1 MRRRP
6 DNNQPEYSIL
16 IDQDGY
22 PIEEEPEDLPE
33 AQQERKKTG
42 RFVRKLLLRLCIVG
56 IILLMIEFAILLYS
70 GQIWFNEPKKKDYP
84 VRGPVM
90 DDKGGEIYWSKFS
103 KLNIQMCYLRATKS
117 TSYVDESFEKNKEG
131 AFHSRIPVGAIH
143 IFDIRSDG
151 KAQAENF
158 LSAVGDMDGWLV
170 PAVEVSPG
178 LFDRLFAPDVN
189 KVGTNLRDFVNTVK
203 EKTGVC
209 PVIKCSSGAYDKYIK
224 GEFSDCMLWYESL
237 YSEPDDS
244 IDWTFWEY
252 TSRTKLSSY
261 EHDSHRLHM
270 SVYRYGED
278 EFGKLIVNRK
288 DTL

>member
-1 MRRRP
+1 
-6 DNNQPEYSIL
+6 
-16 IDQDGY
+16 
-22 PIEEEPEDLPE
+22 
-33 AQQERKKTG
+33 
-42 RFVRKLLLRLCIVG
+42 
-56 IILLMIEFAILLYS
+56 
-70 GQIWFNEPKKKDYP
+70 
-84 VRGPVM
+84 
-90 DDKGGEIYWSKFS
+90 
-103 KLNIQMCYLRATKS
+103 MCYLRATKS

-224 GEFSDCMLWYESL
+224 G
-237 YSEPDDS
+237 YS
-244 IDWTFWEY
+244 
-252 TSRTKLSSY
+252 
-261 EHDSHRLHM
+261 
-270 SVYRYGED
+270 
-278 EFGKLIVNRK
+278 
-288 DTL
+288 

>member
-6 DNNQPEYSIL
+6 DNNQPEYSIP

-189 KVGTNLRDFVNTVK
+189 K

-209 PVIKCSSGAYDKYIK
+209 PVIKCSSGAYEKYIK